1 MAIKRANR
9 TLLTGL
15 LAVAQLALASSVALM
30 PAASAQDAK
39 ARPHI
44 DLAFCIDTTGSMQ
57 SEIDN
62 VKAKT
67 KEIVAKLAG
76 GKPSPLIRVGLVA
89 YRDRGD
95 EYVTKVFPF
104 TEDIDKMVKDIS
116 GLQANGG
123 GDTPEA
129 VNEALHSSVHDL
141 AWSSD
146 KKTLKLLF
154 LIGDAGPK
162 HYPNDYD
169 WHAEAK
175 QAIANGIEI
184 NTLGCQGLETSM
196 PTVEGV
202 DVFKEI
208 AHLADGKYEPLSYR
222 HEIAEAGG
230 KRATIVSSG
239 GSLYKVAGGA
249 GADWHAGAEKLA
261 AEGRAVRMDARAFTG
276 GIMVDTAAAAPAMAG
291 TRAYTMSS
299 LKAKS
304 SPAAMAASAPV
315 GSYAMTS
322 RDENN
327 LADLVL
333 QATKDAAKKQLK
345 VDFKEK

>member
-1 MAIKRANR
+1 
-9 TLLTGL
+9 
-15 LAVAQLALASSVALM
+15 
-30 PAASAQDAK
+30 
-39 ARPHI
+39 
-44 DLAFCIDTTGSMQ
+44 MQ

-76 GKPSPLIRVGLVA
+76 GKPSPVIRVGLVA

-129 VNEALHSSVHDL
+129 VNEALHASVHDL

-162 HYPNDYD
+162 HYANDYD
-169 WHAEAK
+169 WHTEAR
-175 QAIANGIEI
+175 QAVASGIQI
-184 NTLGCQGLETSM
+184 NTVGCQGLETSM
-196 PTVEGV
+196 SPAEGV

-208 AHLADGKYEPLSYR
+208 AHLADGKFEPLSYR

-230 KRATIVSSG
+230 RKVTVVSSG
-239 GSLYKVAGGA
+239 GALYKMAGSA
-249 GADWHAGAEKLA
+249 GAAEWKDGAAKLA
-261 AEGRAVRMDARAFTG
+261 AEGRAVRMDAPAFTG
-276 GIMVDTAAAAPAMAG
+276 GMMLETAAAAPASMA
-291 TRAYTMSS
+291 TRS
-299 LKAKS
+299 AKVMRGA
-304 SPAAMAASAPV
+304 PMAASAPMA
-315 GSYAMTS
+315 SYAMTS